1 MAGVTGMGGDGGGDG
16 GGRNGGVAGRLLRR
30 LGRAFGVAALGA
42 LAATHAEAQQPPPQ
56 VPWVVYYSD
65 KAPEEALLPYRVV
78 VLDSKYHPPFERLK
92 ERGAVVLGYIS
103 LGEVEKHRPW
113 YDEVKNWGIL
123 SEENP
128 NWPGSYYVDVRD
140 KRWVKLVVE
149 KLAADLLRQGFDGF
163 FLDTL
168 DNPPHLERTDPK
180 RWAGMTKASARLVK
194 ALRHNWPSARIML
207 NRAYEILP
215 DTATALDYALGES
228 VYTTW
233 NFNLERAELQPEDDY
248 RFQVNALKDA
258 QRRNPALS
266 VMTLDYW
273 DLSDVK
279 KVREIYA
286 LQRANGFSPYV
297 SVVTLDRIAP
307 EPDP

>member
-1 MAGVTGMGGDGGGDG
+1 MGGDED
-16 GGRNGGVAGRLLRR
+16 GRNGGLAGRLLRR
-30 LGRAFGVAALGA
+30 LGRAFGVAALGS

-92 ERGAVVLGYIS
+92 ERGAIVLGYIS

>member
-1 MAGVTGMGGDGGGDG
+1 MNAGGERGEGLA
-16 GGRNGGVAGRLLRR
+16 RRLLRR
-30 LGRAFGVAALGA
+30 VGLALGVAALGV
-42 LAATHAEAQQPPPQ
+42 AAPDIAAAQSPPPLI
-56 VPWVVYYSD
+56 PWVVYYSD
-65 KAPEEALLPYRVV
+65 KAPETALLPYRLV

-92 ERGAVVLGYIS
+92 ERGATVLGYIS

-113 YDEVKNWGIL
+113 FDEVKSWGVL
-123 SEENP
+123 GEENP

-149 KLAADLLRQGFDGF
+149 KLAPDLLRQGFDGF

-180 RWAGMTKASARLVK
+180 RWAGMTKASARLVN
-194 ALRHNWPSARIML
+194 ALRRNWPSARIML

-215 DTATALDYALGES
+215 EAAGALDYALGES

-233 NFNLERAELQPEDDY
+233 NFTLERAELQPEDNY
-248 RFQVNALKDA
+248 RFQVDALKDA

>member
-1 MAGVTGMGGDGGGDG
+1 MEDGARGG
-16 GGRNGGVAGRLLRR
+16 LRR
-30 LGRAFGVAALGA
+30 QAVVWLRRALGA
-42 LAATHAEAQQPPPQ
+42 AALTSVAAAAIAPAASAAPPL

-65 KAPEEALLPYRVV
+65 KAPVEDLLPYQVI
-78 VLDSKYHPPFERLK
+78 VLDSAYHPPLERLK
-92 ERGAVVLGYIS
+92 DRRRILLGYIS
-103 LGEVEKHRPW
+103 VGEVEKHRPW
-113 YDEVKNWGIL
+113 FNQVKGWGIL
-123 SEENP
+123 GDENP

-149 KLAADLLRQGFDGF
+149 QLVPDLLHKGFDGV

-180 RWAGMTKASARLVK
+180 RWAGMTRASARLVK
-194 ALRHNWPSARIML
+194 AIRHNWPRARIMM
-207 NRAYEILP
+207 NRGYELLP
-215 DTATALDYALGES
+215 DTAAALDYALGES

-233 NFNLERAELQPEDDY
+233 NFALERAELQPEEAY
-248 RFQVNALKDA
+248 RFQVQALRDA

-273 DLSDVK
+273 DLSDAK
-279 KVREIYA
+279 MVRDIYA

-297 SVVTLDRIAP
+297 SVVALDRIAP

>member
-1 MAGVTGMGGDGGGDG
+1 MAEKGGDDGSGGFL
-16 GGRNGGVAGRLLRR
+16 GVAGRFARGLT
-30 LGRAFGVAALGA
+30 GAFAWFAAAAGTAAPVAAGPNA
-42 LAATHAEAQQPPPQ
+42 VAPTAASI
-56 VPWVVYYSD
+56 PWVVYYSD
-65 KAPEEALLPYRVV
+65 KAPVEDLLPYKVA
-78 VLDSKYHPPFERLK
+78 VLDSAYHPPLERLK
-92 ERGAVVLGYIS
+92 DRGRVLLGYIS

-113 YDEVKNWGIL
+113 YDEVKSWGIL

-140 KRWVKLVVE
+140 KRWVKMVVE
-149 KLAADLLRQGFDGF
+149 QLTPALLRKGFDGV

-180 RWAGMTKASARLVK
+180 RWAGMTKASVQLIK
-194 ALRHNWPSARIML
+194 AIRRNWPKARIML
-207 NRAYEILP
+207 NRGYELLP
-215 DTATALDYALGES
+215 EAASSLDYALGES

-233 NFNLERAELQPEDDY
+233 NFTLERAELQPPEAY
-248 RFQVNALKDA
+248 RFQVEALQDA
-258 QRRNPALS
+258 KRRNPALT

-273 DLSDVK
+273 ELSDVK
-279 KVREIYA
+279 MVREIYA

>member
-1 MAGVTGMGGDGGGDG
+1 MGGDGVQSG
-16 GGRNGGVAGRLLRR
+16 GGGLSRRVLRR
-30 LGRAFGVAALGA
+30 VAAALGF
-42 LAATHAEAQQPPPQ
+42 AAISMAAAKPAVAQTAPPQ

-113 YDEVKNWGIL
+113 YNEVKSWGVL

-149 KLAADLLRQGFDGF
+149 RLAADLLRQGFDGF

-215 DTATALDYALGES
+215 DAATSLDYALGES

-233 NFNLERAELQPEDDY
+233 NFNLERAELQPEEDY